1 MATYSALSVVGGG
14 RAAEL
19 LAGALESL
27 DPPPAAT
34 AAIKIED
41 GSGQWEVGGY
51 FPNSPDPIALELL
64 AKAFGGSSFVVSEI
78 PDTGW
83 VAKVRRDL
91 KPVQAGGFW
100 IHGVHSRRAIP
111 ADAAALEIEASMAFG
126 TGHHPTTAACMAVL
140 QDIAD
145 SGRRIDSVADIG
157 CGTGILAMAAAR
169 TWDAAVVATDSDPV
183 AVDVAMANIECN
195 SLSDRVVCAV
205 AEGFD
210 HDAHRRAG
218 PYDLVF
224 ANIVLRPLLSLAGE
238 FRRFVTDGGTAVLS
252 GLMECQSRKA
262 VEAYARA
269 GFEVAGTRNDGE
281 WATLSLVRRFG

>member
-1 MATYSALSVVGGG
+1 MATFSALSVIGT
-14 RAAEL
+14 RMAAERL
-19 LAGALESL
+19 TAALESI

-34 AAIKIED
+34 AATKIED
-41 GSGQWEVGGY
+41 GAGRWEVGGY
-51 FPNSPDPIALELL
+51 FQSRPDPIALELL

-100 IHGVHSRRAIP
+100 IHGGHSRRTIP

-145 SGRRIDSVADIG
+145 SGHRVETVADIG

-183 AVDVAMANIECN
+183 AVEVAKTNIECN
-195 SLSDRVVCAV
+195 SLSNRVVCAV

-210 HDAHRRAG
+210 HEAHRRAG

-224 ANIVLRPLLSLAGE
+224 ANIVLRPLLSLVGE
-238 FRRFVTDGGTAVLS
+238 FRRFVNEGGMAVLS
-252 GLMECQSRKA
+252 GLLECQSRKA
-262 VEAYARA
+262 IEAYAGA
-269 GFEVAGTRNDGE
+269 GFELAGARYDGE

>member
-1 MATYSALSVVGGG
+1 M
-14 RAAEL
+14 AAEQ

-27 DPPPAAT
+27 DPSPAAV
-34 AAIKIED
+34 AATKIED
-41 GSGQWEVGGY
+41 GAGQWEVGGY
-51 FPNSPDPIALELL
+51 FPGSPDPIALELL

-100 IHGVHSRRAIP
+100 IHGGHSRSAIP
-111 ADAAALEIEASMAFG
+111 EGAAALEIEASMAFG

-169 TWDAAVVATDSDPV
+169 TWDAAVVATDSDSV
-183 AVDVAMANIECN
+183 AVDVAMANIEFN
-195 SLSDRVVCAV
+195 SLSNRVVCAI

-210 HDAHRRAG
+210 HEAHGRAG

-238 FRRFVTDGGTAVLS
+238 FRRFVKDGGTAVLS
-252 GLMECQSRKA
+252 GLLECQSRKA
-262 VEAYARA
+262 MEAYARA
-269 GFEVAGTRNDGE
+269 GFELAGKRNDGE
-281 WATLSLVRRFG
+281 WTTLTVVRRFG

>member
-1 MATYSALSVVGGG
+1 MVGGR
-14 RAAEL
+14 RAAER

-34 AAIKIED
+34 AATEIED
-41 GSGQWEVGGY
+41 GVGQWEVGGY
-51 FPNSPDPIALELL
+51 FPSSPDPIALELL
-64 AKAFGGSSFVVSEI
+64 AKAFGGASFVVSEI

-91 KPVQAGGFW
+91 KPVQAGSFW
-100 IHGVHSRRAIP
+100 IHGSHSRRAIP
-111 ADAAALEIEASMAFG
+111 ADAATLEIEASMAFG

-145 SGRRIDSVADIG
+145 SERPVDAVADIG

-183 AVDVAMANIECN
+183 AVEVATANIKCN
-195 SLSDRVVCAV
+195 SLSNQVVCAV
-205 AEGFD
+205 AEGFG
-210 HDAHRRAG
+210 HEAHRQTA

-224 ANIVLRPLLSLAGE
+224 ANIMLGPLLSLAGE
-238 FRRFVTDGGTAVLS
+238 FRRFVKDGGMAVLS
-252 GLMECQSRKA
+252 GLLECQSRKA
-262 VEAYARA
+262 AEAYAGA
-269 GFEVAGTRNDGE
+269 GFEVAGARNDGE
-281 WATLSLVRRFG
+281 WATLSLVRRSA